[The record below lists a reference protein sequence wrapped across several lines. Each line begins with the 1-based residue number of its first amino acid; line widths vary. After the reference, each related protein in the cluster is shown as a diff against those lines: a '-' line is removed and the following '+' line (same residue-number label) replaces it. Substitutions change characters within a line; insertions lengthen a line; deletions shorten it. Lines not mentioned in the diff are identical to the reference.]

1 MNISDKLIPE
11 VTVLLSAFN
20 NISFIEEQIESI
32 LNQEDVKI
40 FLIIRVDGSIDG
52 TSEFLKIKY
61 SNFDNI
67 KIIIGQN
74 LGPAM
79 SFMKLFELSD
89 FDTEYYCFSDADD
102 YWLPNKLK
110 DSIYKLK
117 NESADAVV
125 VKYEIVDENLNY
137 LSFSKPPQQGYCI
150 NNALIECVTPGNA
163 TLFNYKI
170 YNLIKNNFPNYIVM
184 HDAWLYLV
192 LSAFGKTVFLDVP
205 LVKYRQHG
213 KNVFGVSST
222 FSSRIKIRIKNIL
235 SPKFSYYNQA
245 LEFSKCFG
253 DKLLIRDK
261 IILSKYLNYK
271 NGILNTLSFFLLPS
285 INVQS
290 FHGNILL
297 RILILFRKV

>member
-1 MNISDKLIPE
+1 MNNSDKLIPE

-20 NISFIEEQIESI
+20 NISFIEQQIESI
-32 LNQEDVKI
+32 LNQRDVKI

-67 KIIIGQN
+67 KITIGQN

-79 SFMKLFELSD
+79 SFMKLLELSD
-89 FDTEYYCFSDADD
+89 FDTDYYCFSDADD
-102 YWLPNKLK
+102 FWLPEKLK
-110 DSIYKLK
+110 YSISKLK

-125 VKYEIVDENLNY
+125 VKYEIVDENLNH
-137 LSFSKPPQQGYCI
+137 LSFSKPPRLPYSI
-150 NNALIECVTPGNA
+150 SNALIECVTPGNA

-170 YNLIKNNFPNYIVM
+170 FNLIKNKFPNYIVM

-213 KNVFGVSST
+213 KNVFGVSNT
-222 FSSRIKIRIKNIL
+222 VSSRIKIRIKNIIFPNSL
-235 SPKFSYYNQA
+235 YKLA
-245 LEFSKCFG
+245 RVEFC
-253 DKLLIRDK
+253 I
-261 IILSKYLNYK
+261 
-271 NGILNTLSFFLLPS
+271 
-285 INVQS
+285 
-290 FHGNILL
+290 
-297 RILILFRKV
+297 

>member
-1 MNISDKLIPE
+1 MDISDNLIPE
-11 VTVLLSAFN
+11 VTVFLSAYN
-20 NISFIEEQIESI
+20 NIYFIEEQVESI
-32 LNQEDVKI
+32 LSQREVKV
-40 FLIIRVDGSIDG
+40 FLIIRVDGSFDG
-52 TSEFLKIKY
+52 TAEFLKIKY
-61 SNFDNI
+61 SNLDNI

-79 SFMKLFELSD
+79 SFMKLLELSD
-89 FDTEYYCFSDADD
+89 FHTEYYCFSDADD

-125 VKYEIVDENLNY
+125 VRYEIVDENLNY
-137 LSFSKPPQQGYCI
+137 LSFSKPPRKSYSF
-150 NNALIECVTPGNA
+150 NNALVECVTPGNA

-170 YNLIKNNFPNYIVM
+170 YNLIKTKFPNYIVM

-192 LSAFGKTVFLDVP
+192 LSAFGKITFLDVP

-213 KNVFGVSST
+213 KNVFGISNT
-222 FSSRIKIRIKNIL
+222 FSKRIKIRMKNIFF
-235 SPKFSYYNQA
+235 PQFSYYNQA
-245 LEFSKCFG
+245 FEFSKCFG
-253 DKLLIRDK
+253 NILSINDK
-261 IILSKYLNYK
+261 IILSKYLDYK
-271 NGILNTLSFFLLPS
+271 NSKLNTLFFFLVPS

-297 RILILFRKV
+297 RILILFRRV